1 MNKEQKR
8 ALWLELYS
16 VIATNESI
24 SSSNFIRLTDEA
36 YDAVN
41 ERFKDDEPE
50 TQAKEFGFH
59 GAESIVSERPAREYI
74 DYLRGVAL

>member
-36 YDAVN
+36 YEAMN
-41 ERFKDDEPE
+41 ERFADDESEAQP
-50 TQAKEFGFH
+50 KEFGFH
-59 GAESIVSERPAREYI
+59 GRGTVSQERPTVES
-74 DYLRGVAL
+74 LRSFEL